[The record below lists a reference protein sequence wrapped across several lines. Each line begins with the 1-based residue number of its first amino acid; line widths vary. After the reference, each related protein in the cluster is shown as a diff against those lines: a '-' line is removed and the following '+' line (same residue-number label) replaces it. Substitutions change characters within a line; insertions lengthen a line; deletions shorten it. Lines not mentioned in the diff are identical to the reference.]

1 MALTLQ
7 VAAIAIAV
15 VCAMRVS
22 VTAAAIA
29 YVLALSS
36 EAALAYISRPF
47 ELPVS
52 RYLNGALAFVAVIP
66 GLAAAFIPGWA
77 NAIVLIAGAALILR
91 LVQAWSYHRPGALTA
106 IWLGLAGLMVEG
118 FTLSYIQKVSF
129 PLGQ

>member
-1 MALTLQ
+1 MILQ
-7 VAAIAIAV
+7 VAAIGIAV
-15 VCAMRVS
+15 VGAMRFS
-22 VTAAAIA
+22 VAAAVIA

-36 EAALAYISRPF
+36 EAVLAYISRPF
-47 ELPVS
+47 EIPVS
-52 RYLNGALAFVAVIP
+52 RHLNGVLVLLAVIP
-66 GLAAAFIPGWA
+66 GVIAALIPGWA
-77 NAIVLIAGAALILR
+77 TAIVLIAGAALILR